1 MTMPGAWL
9 GLKLAELEA
18 ARGDYAAARLNL
30 ADVFPATFYVPF
42 IGDAEEL
49 RAKVA
54 LATGDTSAAKVA
66 LKKMIGVWENAD
78 AVLQPR
84 VAAARA
90 TLAKLEGNRP

>member
-1 MTMPGAWL
+1 MTTPGAWL

-18 ARGDYAAARLNL
+18 ARGDWAAARLNL
-30 ADVFPATFYVPF
+30 ADVSTADFYVPF

-54 LATGDTSAAKVA
+54 LATGDTAAAKKA
-66 LKKMIGVWENAD
+66 LIKMIGVWENAE

-90 TLAKLEGNRP
+90 TLARLEAKRP